1 MTHQIALA
9 FEDGIT
15 RFVECEDDQTVAD
28 AAYQARINIPFDCR
42 DGACGTCKAFCESG
56 DYEDGD
62 YIEDALSDDEAAE
75 GYCLPCQMTPNSD
88 LILQIATTSVLAK
101 TGAATFDGE
110 LVELNRLSDSTFGIS
125 VKLENRK
132 DLAYLPGQY
141 MNILVPGTEQ
151 TRSYSFSS
159 STEEDVVSFLIKNTP
174 GGLMTT
180 YLDETAAVGDK
191 LELTGPMGSF
201 FLREP
206 VRPILLLAGG
216 TGLAPI
222 LAILEKLAIDELLDV
237 PIRMVY
243 GANFDYDLVELE
255 RLESFKDKIGD
266 FDYITVLSDPDT
278 EHERKG
284 FVPAHL
290 VGEYEPNEDTDVYL
304 CGPPPMVEAV
314 RKFFGTLDNPPLD
327 FYYEKFTSAAGTP
340 GETGVSVTT
349 ETIEDS
355 RDGEERSVIEVSAPG
370 MTSGEVHSSRPES
383 ESQLEARMA
392 LELGALELA
401 IKKLGNRDIERFR
414 ALAETANS
422 FIDGDRIIDAVKFT
436 EANADF
442 HEFLFRRAD
451 NAALIGAYQNLAV
464 VTEMKKVL
472 PGAEWIDPNIATE
485 HLELVDA
492 VAAQDLAKAQE
503 IIRSHAQHGIE
514 TMRKA
519 EAE

>member
-1 MTHQIALA
+1 MSHQVALA

-15 RFVECEDDQTVAD
+15 RFIECEDEQTVAD

-56 DYEDGD
+56 DYEEGD
-62 YIEDALSDDEAAE
+62 YIDDALSEDEADD
-75 GYCLPCQMTPNSD
+75 GYCLPCQMFPKSD

-101 TGAATFDGE
+101 TGAATFNGE
-110 LVELNRLSDSTFGIS
+110 LVKLDRLSDSTFGITI
-125 VKLENRK
+125 KLENRD
-132 DLAYLPGQY
+132 DLAFLPGQY

-159 STEEDVVSFLIKNTP
+159 SIKDDQVSFLIKNTP
-174 GGLMTT
+174 GGLMTS
-180 YLDETAAVGDK
+180 YLDERAAVGDQ

-201 FLREP
+201 FLREA

-237 PIRMVY
+237 PVRMVY
-243 GANFDYDLVELE
+243 GASFDHDLVELD
-255 RLESFKDKIGD
+255 RLDAFKEKIAD
-266 FDYITVLSDPDT
+266 FDYITVISDKDSN
-278 EHERKG
+278 HDRKG

-290 VGEYEPNEDTDVYL
+290 TDEYEPDEDTDVYL

-314 RKFFGTLDNPPLD
+314 RQYFGTLENPPLD

-340 GETGVSVTT
+340 GKTEVEVTT
-349 ETIEDS
+349 ETIDDA
-355 RDGEERSVIEVSAPG
+355 RDGEARSVVEISTPG
-370 MTSGEVHSSRPES
+370 MSTGEVHATHPTSV
-383 ESQLEARMA
+383 SQLEARMA

-401 IKKLGNRDIERFR
+401 IRKLGDRDIERFR
-414 ALAETANS
+414 DLAETANS
-422 FIDGDRIIDAVKFT
+422 FIEGERIIDAVKFT

-451 NAALIGAYQNLAV
+451 NAALLGAYQNLTV
-464 VTEMKKVL
+464 VAEMKKAL
-472 PGAEWIDPNIATE
+472 PGAEWIDPNIAAE

-492 VAAQDLAKAQE
+492 VAAKDMDRARDL
-503 IIRSHAQHGIE
+503 IRAHAQHGIE
-514 TMRKA
+514 TMMKA
-519 EAE
+519 ETA

>member
-1 MTHQIALA
+1 MSHQVALA

-15 RFVECEDDQTVAD
+15 RFFECEDEQTVAD

-56 DYEDGD
+56 DYEEGD
-62 YIEDALSDDEAAE
+62 YIEDALSEDEADQ
-75 GYCLPCQMTPNSD
+75 GYCLPCQMFPRTD

-101 TGAATFDGE
+101 TGAATFTGE
-110 LVELNRLSDSTFGIS
+110 LVELNRLSDSTFGITIE
-125 VKLENRK
+125 LENRS
-132 DLAYLPGQY
+132 DLAFLPGQY
-141 MNILVPGTEQ
+141 MNIEVPGSGQ

-159 STEEDVVSFLIKNTP
+159 STEDDKVSFLIKNTP

-180 YLDETAAVGDK
+180 YLDEQAAVGDK

-222 LAILEKLAIDELLDV
+222 LAILEKLATDELLDV

-243 GANFDYDLVELE
+243 GATFDHDLVELD
-255 RLESFKDKIGD
+255 RIDSFKDKIKD
-266 FDYITVLSDPDT
+266 FDYITVISD
-278 EHERKG
+278 EASSHERKG
-284 FVPAHL
+284 YVPAHL
-290 VGEYEPNEDTDVYL
+290 TGEYEPDEDTDVYL

-314 RKFFGTLDNPPLD
+314 RQFFGTLENPPLD

-340 GETGVSVTT
+340 GKTEVEVTT
-349 ETIEDS
+349 ETVENA
-355 RDGEERSVIEVSAPG
+355 RDGEERSLVEVSTPG
-370 MTSGEVHSSRPES
+370 MTTGEVHVARPDS

-401 IKKLGNRDIERFR
+401 IRKLGDRDIERFR
-414 ALAETANS
+414 TLAETANS

-451 NAALIGAYQNLAV
+451 NAALMGAYQNLTV

-492 VAAQDLAKAQE
+492 VAAKDIEKARE
-503 IIRSHAQHGIE
+503 LIRTHAQHGIE

-519 EAE
+519 ESE